1 MSVAHARVDVVTAEI
16 IRNGLNAAALE
27 MSKTLVR
34 TALNPLLYEV
44 QDFGLAIVSSDGELW
59 AEGSGGLTT
68 FLGCL
73 SDTIKTGL
81 AKHGAAGFRDGDVL
95 IVNDPYLTG
104 THLSDV
110 TVYEP
115 IFFDGDLVAFA
126 AATAHWGDVGGK
138 APGGWCP
145 DSTDVYQ
152 EGICLVHQKLASEG
166 RENGE
171 LWELVGANVR
181 FPDIVHGD
189 LRAQIAA
196 CGQGVARVRALCEKY
211 GTARVRA
218 AMAFTIAQTDAAMR
232 RLIETVPDG
241 TYSAA
246 CALDGDGVTP
256 GARPR
261 LEVAFTVAGDRIRV
275 SFEGTSE
282 AARGPINEPAIGT
295 ASDVRATLK
304 GLLAPLDP
312 ANEGHFLPFDI
323 DLPPGLLVSP
333 ERPAPCDS
341 YGYVGVAL
349 MNLSFMALAPAL
361 PGRTP
366 AGGYQLFGIYLVRVD
381 PRDGDPFIL
390 IDPLTG
396 GDGARPHADGPS
408 LIFLGDGDVSNTPV
422 EVLETRYPIRCER
435 HGLLPGAAGAGR
447 YRGGPGVVR
456 EYRVLEP
463 GISMQIAIENTR
475 DPIARGLAGGETGEP
490 SLVVVWPGT
499 ERERVMR
506 ERVSDFGPLA
516 PGDVVSVRS
525 GGGGGW
531 GDARERD
538 PERVAR
544 DVRDEL
550 VTVEE
555 AREVYGVVVERVDGV
570 WRAQRVDADTSPA
583 R

>member
-1 MSVAHARVDVVTAEI
+1 MSVAAARVDVVTAEI
-16 IRNGLNAAALE
+16 IRNGLTAAAVE

-34 TALNPLLYEV
+34 TAHNPLLYEV
-44 QDFGLAIVSSDGELW
+44 QDFGLAIVSREGQLW

-81 AKHGAAGFRDGDVL
+81 AKHGQARFRDGDVL

-110 TVYEP
+110 TVYTP
-115 IFFDGDLVAFA
+115 IFVGGELVAFA
-126 AATAHWGDVGGK
+126 AATAHWGDIGGK

-152 EGICLVHQKLASEG
+152 EGICFVHQRLASEG
-166 RENGE
+166 RENEE
-171 LWELVGANVR
+171 LWELVGSNVR
-181 FPDIVHGD
+181 FPDVVHGD
-189 LRAQIAA
+189 LRAQVAA
-196 CGQGVARVRALCEKY
+196 CAQGTARVRALCEKY
-211 GTARVRA
+211 GTSRVRE

-232 RLIETVPDG
+232 RLIEAVPDG

-246 CALDGDGVTP
+246 CELDGDGVTP

-261 LEVAFTVAGDRIRV
+261 LEITFTVAGDRIHV

-323 DLPPGLLVSP
+323 ELPPGLLVTP
-333 ERPAPCDS
+333 KRPAPCDS

-349 MNLSFMALAPAL
+349 MNLSFMALAPAM
-361 PGRTP
+361 PDRTP

-381 PRDGDPFIL
+381 PRDGEPFIL

-396 GDGARPHADGPS
+396 GDGARPDADGPS

-422 EVLETRYPIRCER
+422 EVLEARYPIRCER
-435 HGLLPGAAGAGR
+435 HALLPDAAGAGR
-447 YRGGPGVVR
+447 FRGGLGVVR
-456 EYRVLEP
+456 DYRVLER
-463 GISMQIAIENTR
+463 GISMQVAIENTR
-475 DPIARGLAGGETGEP
+475 DPIARGLAGGRAGES
-490 SLVVVWPGT
+490 SLVIVWPGT
-499 ERERVMR
+499 ERELELR
-506 ERVSDFGPLA
+506 ERVSSFGPLE

-531 GDARERD
+531 GHPAERD
-538 PERVAR
+538 PAQVAR

-550 VTVEE
+550 VTPEE
-555 AREVYGVVVERVDGV
+555 AREVYRVTVERTADG
-570 WRAQRVDADTSPA
+570 WRAQRDGSGTTRPP
-583 R
+583 